1 MYVQFEFTQA
11 DLVDASKRLLGRSN
25 VVNAGLRKA
34 SIYSAVIVGAIVFLF
49 LRNDQKV
56 GLVVGL
62 FAGLVTILL
71 YPKLQKN
78 GFDSRLHGIA
88 ADLMAE
94 PGPYV
99 CEVELRPEGV
109 WVRQMNKQT
118 IYEWKIVEAVEEVE
132 DAVTIF
138 ARVGEGVV
146 VRNRAFKEDGQRSQF
161 LELARS
167 KSEQPGL
174 AHSEGIAASADGV

>member
-11 DLVDASKRLLGRSN
+11 DLVDATKRLLGRSN
-25 VVNAGLRKA
+25 RVKAGLREG
-34 SIYSAVIVGAIVFLF
+34 SIFSAVVVGATVFLF
-49 LRNDQKV
+49 LRNDPTE

-62 FAGLVTILL
+62 VAGLITVLL
-71 YPKLQKN
+71 YPILRKN
-78 GFDSRLHGIA
+78 GIDRRLRGIA
-88 ADLMAE
+88 VDLMAE

-118 IYEWKIVEAVEEVE
+118 IYEWKIVEAVEEAG

-138 ARVGEGVV
+138 ARDGGGVV
-146 VRNRAFKEDGQRSQF
+146 VQNRAFKADSQRSQF

-167 KSEQPGL
+167 SVKELRS
-174 AHSEGIAASADGV
+174 